1 MTRDIVRKKTSI
13 VLWYVIATLGAVVM
27 LMPFAWMV
35 STSLKPE
42 NEIFTGAIK
51 WIPENPT
58 LDNYIR
64 AMEIVPIVKDM
75 LNTLFIA
82 VMKIIGEVFVSALV
96 AFGFARF
103 KFKGRNV
110 LFMIL
115 LATMMLPYEVT
126 MIPTFMGWSAL
137 GFADSYV
144 PLILPAFCGSAS
156 FIFFLRMYFQTIP
169 RGYEEAAILDGASNL
184 QIFFR
189 IFLPLSKPA
198 LITIALWSFMGT
210 WNDLLGQLIYIDSDS
225 KYTVQLALASFSSM
239 TGETLWGPLMA
250 ASFLVLIPVILLL
263 LFAQRYFLDGIRM
276 GGIKE

>member
-1 MTRDIVRKKTSI
+1 MTRDIVRKKTST